1 MLLRPTPGFTRAIEC
16 PSLPAPVRNAAG
28 TEVRESLRLRLAD
41 PIWKHVL
48 IGLDSRSDFGYNKYS
63 ERLYS
68 HDGRGPADAWQ
79 EVLDLIQYLE
89 RNRLE
94 GEEAENAAICRVL
107 EGVVKVYG

>member
-1 MLLRPTPGFTRAIEC
+1 
-16 PSLPAPVRNAAG
+16 
-28 TEVRESLRLRLAD
+28 
-41 PIWKHVL
+41 
-48 IGLDSRSDFGYNKYS
+48 
-63 ERLYS
+63 LYS